1 MFRLVA
7 AELVCQVIADLPL
20 ALVAWAPEISVPI
33 VTVKVAPE
41 RTIVALN
48 TVGAVT

>member
-1 MFRLVA
+1 MA
-7 AELVCQVIADLPL
+7 AELVCQVIADL
-20 ALVAWAPEISVPI
+20 ALGLGGLTAPEISVPI
-33 VTVKVAPE
+33 VTVKVEPE